1 MSFRKLNKNIFI
13 SFSKKNNNYNYI
25 HHISNN
31 NCNNVNI
38 KFNKYLSKTSNGV
51 LINVKNSNNN
61 FSASNHRSR
70 SLTYYSSSSSLSSLL
85 SSKSTNK
92 TSNFLLHN
100 NYNSNNHFSSLTRTF
115 CFKYINYYYSN
126 KNESNSICSNLKS
139 NILFYFF
146 VKYVSFDLIIHS

>member
-61 FSASNHRSR
+61 FSNNEDLFKLFAWRECDNREITSI
-70 SLTYYSSSSSLSSLL
+70 TTPASSSSF
-85 SSKSTNK
+85 KQFNK
-92 TSNFLLHN
+92 ISIKPIKTMNHLNSDNLRVLFL
-100 NYNSNNHFSSLTRTF
+100 
-115 CFKYINYYYSN
+115 I
-126 KNESNSICSNLKS
+126 
-139 NILFYFF
+139 
-146 VKYVSFDLIIHS
+146 